1 MMKLITLNT
10 WGGRAGSDLLLS
22 FFPKYAKETDI
33 MCLQEI
39 WSAPHENLEGFS
51 TAGKPLTNAD
61 VATHIMQDVCAA
73 LPDFKEYFRPHF
85 TDHYGIMTMVNK
97 KITVI
102 DEGEV
107 YVHKNKGYFPEDDLG
122 KHARNIQWLKMD
134 SGGKKF
140 AVINFHGLWNG
151 QGKGDSDD
159 RILQSQKIID
169 YLKTLDCDHI
179 LCGDFNLLP
188 DTKSLKMFEEFGL
201 RNLIKEY
208 GITSTRTSLYEPA
221 VRYADY
227 VFVSPG
233 IKVNDFRVLPEEVSD
248 HSALMLDFEV

>member
-1 MMKLITLNT
+1 MKLITLNT
-10 WGGRAGSDLLLS
+10 WGGRAGRDLLLS
-22 FFPKYAKETDI
+22 FFPKYEQETDVF
-33 MCLQEI
+33 CLQEI
-39 WSAPHENLEGFS
+39 WSAPHDHLEGYS

-61 VATHIMQDVCAA
+61 VATRIMQDICGT
-73 LPDFKEYFRPHF
+73 LSNFKEYFRPHF

-97 KITVI
+97 KIRVQ

-107 YVHKNKGYFPEDDLG
+107 YVHKEKGYFPKDDLG
-122 KHARNIQWLKMD
+122 KHARNIQWLKLEND
-134 SGGKKF
+134 GKLF
-140 AVINFHGLWNG
+140 AIINFHGLWNG

-159 RILQSQKIID
+159 RILQSQNIINF
-169 YLKTLDCDHI
+169 LKTIQGEYI

-188 DTKSLKMFEEFGL
+188 DTQSLKMFEEFGL

-208 GITSTRTSLYEPA
+208 GITSTRTSFYKPE

-233 IKVNDFRVLPEEVSD
+233 VKVNDFRVLPDEVSD
-248 HSALMLDFEV
+248 HNALMLDFDI